1 MENNIIIYRNQLFKI
16 SETFIPNQAEKLKY
30 FKPIYVGRKIFGKP
44 PENSKIISM
53 DSTHLI
59 SHLKYVLFR
68 DTSYFKRKV
77 INFKPKLIHAHFGVE
92 GVYALNLAKELNI
105 PLITTFHG
113 FDATITNKSLLLS
126 KKPAWINYFLFKKQL
141 AKEGD
146 LFICVSEFIRKK
158 VIEMGF
164 PENKTI
170 THYIGIDIN
179 SIQPKMIKKSKYKI
193 ILHVARLTE
202 KKGTKYLIDAFATVY
217 KYFKNVKLV
226 IIGTGELED
235 ALRKQVIKLGLND
248 KILFLG
254 AQPHENVIEWM
265 QKSDIFCLPSIT
277 ANSGDTEGLGMVF
290 LEAGLCKLPVVA
302 TDSGGI
308 PEVVLDSK
316 TGYLVPERDSDKLA
330 EKLLLLLKDENIRK
344 KMGENAKATIKE
356 RFDINKQTEKLEE
369 IYKEILWN

>member
-170 THYIGIDIN
+170 THYIGIDTN

-202 KKGTKYLIDAFATVY
+202 VKGTKYLIDAFATVY
-217 KYFKNVKLV
+217 KHFNNVKLV

-330 EKLLLLLKDENIRK
+330 EKLLLLLKDENLRK
-344 KMGENAKATIKE
+344 KMGENARATIKE

>member
-68 DTSYFKRKV
+68 DTSYFKRKI
-77 INFKPKLIHAHFGVE
+77 INLKPKLIHAHFGVE

-170 THYIGIDIN
+170 THYIGIDTN

-202 KKGTKYLIDAFATVY
+202 VKGTKYLIDAFATVY
-217 KYFKNVKLV
+217 KHFNNVKLV

-308 PEVVLDSK
+308 PEVVLDNK

-330 EKLLLLLKDENIRK
+330 EKLLLLLKDENLRK
-344 KMGENAKATIKE
+344 KMGENARATIKE